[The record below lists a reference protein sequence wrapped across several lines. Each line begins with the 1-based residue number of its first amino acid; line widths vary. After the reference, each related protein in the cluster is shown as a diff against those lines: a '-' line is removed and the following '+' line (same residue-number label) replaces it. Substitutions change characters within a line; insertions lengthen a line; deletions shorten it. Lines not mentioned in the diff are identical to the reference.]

1 MKAALNEIKKNLHG
15 TNSVEDK
22 PENQINNL
30 EHNEGKSIQS
40 EQQEKKEFKKKTRI
54 GLGPSGTSLNVP
66 TSKS

>member
-30 EHNEGKSIQS
+30 EHKE
-40 EQQEKKEFKKKTRI
+40 EKKHSIRTARRKK
-54 GLGPSGTSLNVP
+54 N
-66 TSKS
+66 